1 MQISKER
8 IIIWLKQQSKI
19 SIHLLK
25 LSYLFNMIY
34 VVIVILHHAILA
46 QQIQLVFIEKESQI
60 LYIMYSLCF
69 VMKSIIYVIIKHFNY
84 EYSQAVKNSIRSQII
99 NKFTSLNYNEL
110 SKQTETNTTGSH
122 LSLLIDHVENLK
134 EYYNQYVPQ
143 LFTNITFICFI
154 FFIIF
159 FINWLSSIILLLC
172 SMIMILFIILIG
184 YQTEKKN
191 KKYFK
196 ILSIL
201 SGLFLNRIKNIE
213 IIRLFNFPKI
223 TIIKLIK
230 YIEDFR
236 IKNLEILKIAFL
248 TSSILDFFTSISFAF
263 IAMYFSFS
271 YLSLIHLPIKNIT
284 ILNSF
289 FILILIAEYF
299 QHFNNLGLLYHTKA
313 RAIGAADLI
322 IQFLENKKYIL
333 QGKKILI
340 LHNQKHIFIYAKNLI
355 VKDHFKNILI
365 GPISFQIHYG
375 QCIILTGPSGCG
387 KSTLL
392 NVLLGFISYEGI
404 LKINN
409 IDFKLL
415 NLSYWYHIISWVRQ
429 NPILPAPT
437 IKENLFFNN
446 NLDTQHINNIMRILG
461 IQSFIKK
468 FPQGLD
474 TIININTNF
483 LSIGQ
488 IQRIAIA
495 RALIK
500 PHKLLLLDEPT
511 SNIDLFSE
519 QKIIHAL
526 HNTILNTSIICT
538 HKIDNIKDAH
548 FIWFMNKGKII
559 KKMLL

>member
-1 MQISKER
+1 MQTSKEKV
-8 IIIWLKQQSKI
+8 IIWLKQQSKV

-25 LSYLFNMIY
+25 LSYLFNILY
-34 VVIVILHHAILA
+34 VIIIVLHHAVLA
-46 QQIQLVFIEKESQI
+46 RQIQLVFLKKENQI

-69 VMKSIIYVIIKHFNY
+69 VMKSIIYVIINHLNY
-84 EYSQAVKNSIRSQII
+84 KYSQAVKNSIRSQLI
-99 NKFTSLNYNEL
+99 NKFTNLNYNGL
-110 SKQTETNTTGSH
+110 SEQIETNTIGSH

-143 LFTNITFICFI
+143 LFTTVTFICFI

-159 FINWLSSIILLLC
+159 CISWLSSIIILLC
-172 SMIMILFIILIG
+172 SIIMILFIILIG

-191 KKYFK
+191 KKYFQ

-201 SGLFLNRIKNIE
+201 SGLFLNRIKHIE

-223 TIIKLIK
+223 TITKLIK
-230 YIEDFR
+230 HIEDFR

-248 TSSILDFFTSISFAF
+248 TSSVLDFFTSISFAF

-271 YLSLIHLPIKNIT
+271 YLNLINLPIQHIT

-289 FILILIAEYF
+289 FILILVAEYF

-313 RAIGAADLI
+313 KAIGAADLI

-340 LHNQKHIFIYAKNLI
+340 LHNQEHIFIYAKNLI

-365 GPISFQIHYG
+365 GPISFQIHNG

-392 NVLLGFISYEGI
+392 NVLLGFIPYEGI

-446 NLDTQHINNIMRILG
+446 NLDIHHINHIMKILG
-461 IQSFIKK
+461 IHHFIEK

-474 TIININTNF
+474 TIINLNTNF

-519 QKIIHAL
+519 QNILHAL
-526 HNTILNTSIICT
+526 HNTILTTSIICT
-538 HKIDNIKDAH
+538 HKMDNIQDANL
-548 FIWFMNKGKII
+548 IWFMNKGKII
-559 KKMLL
+559 KKILL